1 MYVLLGI
8 AVLGF
13 TLLVVTDF
21 SIVSNLNRPQEDV
34 EQAKWIT
41 SYNNSSGHSGDLK
54 LYFSLKYRILNKQ
67 LYFLYHIY
75 ERNIFQKLLC
85 KLENFHLIKS
95 FYG

>member
-41 SYNNSSGHSGDLK
+41 SYNNSSAHTGDVK
-54 LYFSLKYRILNKQ
+54 
-67 LYFLYHIY
+67 
-75 ERNIFQKLLC
+75 
-85 KLENFHLIKS
+85 
-95 FYG
+95 